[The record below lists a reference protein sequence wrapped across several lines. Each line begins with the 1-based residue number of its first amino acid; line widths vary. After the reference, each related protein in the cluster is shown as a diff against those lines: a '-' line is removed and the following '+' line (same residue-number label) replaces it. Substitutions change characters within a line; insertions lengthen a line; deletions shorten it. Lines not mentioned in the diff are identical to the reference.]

1 MVTVTVRTH
10 VLWEMMITTV
20 SMSPQ
25 NPCLD
30 LTAFVAVWMYGPLK
44 KRLGHKGSAL
54 VNGLLSLSLKWDS
67 DKMVSLPGFLPFHPA
82 MMQHKDSFQGLSQWS
97 WTFRIQKCKPNKYL
111 FLQIIQSL
119 AFCCSRRKLTQ

>member
-1 MVTVTVRTH
+1 
-10 VLWEMMITTV
+10 MMITTV

-82 MMQHKDSFQGLSQWS
+82 MMQHKALSKGCHSGPGLSESRNVNQINIFS
-97 WTFRIQKCKPNKYL
+97 YKL
-111 FLQIIQSL
+111 FSL
-119 AFCCSRRKLTQ
+119 WLSVAAEEN